1 MAGQNGISV
10 KSGRVAKNTLLLYFR
25 MFLLMLVGLLT
36 SRVVLHS
43 LGVDDYGTYQVVYSA
58 VMMFTVLSNGIS
70 GSISRYLAFE
80 IGKGSP
86 ENLRKVFSSAIA
98 IQVGLCIVLFILA
111 ESVGLWYVRNK
122 INIPEGRGDAAMWV
136 FQTSVLYLAVQL
148 MSIPF
153 NCAIVA
159 HEDMKA
165 FAWVS
170 ILEGLL
176 KLGIALALYL
186 TTSDK
191 LKVYSVLM
199 LAVAFAIRGIYAS
212 FCKRH
217 YEETRGK
224 PEPDRKTVRQLLS
237 LGAWSFIAHGVG
249 VFNTQGVNLLSNSFF
264 GVTINA
270 VRGIAGQVE
279 NIVRQ
284 FASNFLTALNPL
296 IIKTWAEGD
305 KEYCFELVRKG
316 CKFCFLIVLLFAV
329 PFLFESDFIL
339 RVWLGDFPDKAPLFA
354 SLAIICV
361 MMDFMSNS
369 LAQLMLANGRVGWF
383 YSVTSAISSL
393 TFIGTFI
400 AFSCGAAPQ
409 AAYYITASVFLAVA
423 VTRLIFTKAQCG
435 FSVKPFIKEVV
446 IPLSSATA
454 LSVFLIWISSLLISF
469 DTNLMHCVR
478 ILSAM
483 ALVCIASYFLVLTGG
498 ERAYCR
504 TVVRKLFGKDR

>member
-1 MAGQNGISV
+1 MADKKSISV
-10 KSGRVAKNTLLLYFR
+10 KSGRVAKNSLLLFLR
-25 MFLLMLVGLLT
+25 MFLLMLVGLVT
-36 SRVVLHS
+36 SRVVLQT

-58 VMMFTVLSNGIS
+58 VMMFTLLSNGIS

-80 IGKGSP
+80 IGKGSQ

-98 IQVGLCIVLFILA
+98 IQFGLCVVLIVFA
-111 ESVGLWYVRNK
+111 ETVGLWYVRNK
-122 INIPEGRGDAAMWV
+122 INIPEGRENAAMWV

-186 TTSDK
+186 TAFDR
-191 LKVYSVLM
+191 LKVYSILM

-224 PEPDRKTVRQLLS
+224 PAPDRQTFRQMLS

-249 VFNTQGVNLLSNSFF
+249 VFNTQGVNLLSNTFF

-279 NIVRQ
+279 TIVRQ
-284 FASNFLTALNPL
+284 FATNFLTALNPL

-305 KEYCFELVRKG
+305 KDYCFALVRKG
-316 CKFCFLIVLLFAV
+316 CKFCFLIVLIFAV

-339 RVWLGDFPDKAPLFA
+339 RIWLPNAPDGAPLFA

-369 LAQLMLANGRVGWF
+369 LAQLMLANGQVGRF
-383 YSVTSAISSL
+383 YIVTSAISSL
-393 TFIGTFI
+393 TFIGSLI
-400 AFSCGAAPQ
+400 AFRCGAAPQ
-409 AAYYITASVFLAVA
+409 AAYYISASVLLVIA
-423 VTRLIFTKAQCG
+423 VTRLIFTKVQCG
-435 FSVKPFIKEVV
+435 FPLTPFIKEVA
-446 IPLSSATA
+446 IPLCVSTA
-454 LSVFLIWISSLLISF
+454 LSFFLVWVSSLLISF
-469 DTNLMHCVR
+469 DTDLMHCVR
-478 ILSAM
+478 IFSAM
-483 ALVCIASYFLVLTGG
+483 AAVGIISYLLALTTG
-498 ERAYCR
+498 EKDYCKAI
-504 TVVRKLFGKDR
+504 VQKLFGKQR